1 MAEHEM
7 GQAFAMEE
15 IRGWSLVQ
23 VAGWHDRAAAIEQDI
38 ARVCGIAPPAE
49 VGGVAVAGAI
59 SLIRVGPDR
68 VWIVDEVGEVS
79 ARIAGAI
86 DHAQGCVTP
95 LGEGRRRFRLSGERV
110 PDVLRSL
117 VALDLASPSC
127 APGRAALTMMHR
139 VPVLLHR
146 VASTTFDLYVPTT
159 FSTSLQEWITAVSA
173 LSASHAAPGDSI
185 PARPGR

>member
-1 MAEHEM
+1 MAENAT
-7 GQAFAMEE
+7 GQSFAMEE
-15 IRGWSLVQ
+15 MRGWSLVQ
-23 VAGWHDRAAAIEQDI
+23 VAGWHDSAAAIEQDI
-38 ARVCGIAPPAE
+38 AQVCGIAAPAE

-59 SLIRVGPDR
+59 SLIRVGPGR
-68 VWIVDEVGEVS
+68 IWLVDEIGEVF
-79 ARIAGAI
+79 ARMADAV

-117 VALDLASPSC
+117 VALDLASPSF

-146 VASTTFDLYVPTT
+146 VARTTFDLYVPTT
-159 FSTSLQEWITAVSA
+159 FSVSLEEWISE
-173 LSASHAAPGDSI
+173 AA
-185 PARPGR
+185 A

>member
-1 MAEHEM
+1 MAEAGT
-7 GQAFAMEE
+7 GQPFAMEE

-23 VAGWHDRAAAIEQDI
+23 VAGWHDSAAAIEKDI
-38 ARVCGIAPPAE
+38 ARVCGFPPPAE
-49 VGGVAVAGAI
+49 VGGVGAAGAI
-59 SLIRVGPDR
+59 SVIRIGPSR
-68 VWIVDEVGEVS
+68 IWVVDEVGKVS
-79 ARIAGAI
+79 AHMADAV

-117 VALDLASPSC
+117 VALDLASPSF

-159 FSTSLQEWITAVSA
+159 FSVSLEEWISETAA
-173 LSASHAAPGDSI
+173 
-185 PARPGR
+185 